1 MNRIISSGFGSQQ
14 LLKSVKW
21 HSKFDHWQCCVNFSE
36 AGKTLLSL
44 QVDSISSKVDVL
56 FSATSRSVG

>member
-1 MNRIISSGFGSQQ
+1 MNRIIGSGLGSQQ
-14 LLKSVKW
+14 LLKR
-21 HSKFDHWQCCVNFSE
+21 HTNNFDHWQCCVNLSE